1 MTVLEI
7 ATWLRGEV
15 VGNGTMEIDHV
26 AKIEEADHQSIS
38 FLANP
43 KYDRFLETTR
53 ASAVLVSSKYET
65 ARLPRRTELAFIKV
79 DDPYMAFLQVHKRLT
94 PAVNPFPNGIHPS
107 AIIAGTA
114 TVGKNVALG
123 ANVVVGEDVVIGD
136 NTIVSHN
143 CVIGVGAVLGTECR
157 LFPGVTLYHQTK
169 IGNRVT
175 LHSGVVIGADG
186 FGFAPKE
193 DGPFEKIPQLGIVVI
208 EDDVEI
214 GANSAID
221 RATVGET
228 VIRTGVK
235 IDNLVQ
241 IGHNCTVGE
250 NTVIAAQ
257 TGIAGSV
264 KIGKQCM
271 IGGQVGIAGHLEIA
285 DRVTILAQ
293 SGVAKSIEEPG
304 GVYFGT
310 TIKERSRAHRIEAV
324 IRSLPELSRD
334 VYQLRRDVETLR
346 NELTRNKS

>member
-1 MTVLEI
+1 MTVQEI
-7 ATWLRGEV
+7 ATWLQGEV
-15 VGNGTMEIDHV
+15 VGNGTVQIDRV
-26 AKIEEADHQSIS
+26 AKIEEADQLSIS

-43 KYDRFLETTR
+43 KYERYLETTQ
-53 ASAVLVSSKYET
+53 AAAVLVSKQYQSAK
-65 ARLPRRTELAFIKV
+65 LPHRANLAFIKV
-79 DDPYMAFLQVHKRLT
+79 EDPYLAFLQVHKKFT
-94 PAVNPFPNGIHPS
+94 PSVDPFPNGIHAS
-107 AIIAGTA
+107 ATIAETA
-114 TVGKNVALG
+114 KIGKNVCIG
-123 ANVVVGEDVVIGD
+123 ANVVVGDGVVIGE
-136 NTIVSHN
+136 NTKVSHG
-143 CVIGVGAVLGTECR
+143 CTLGVGASLGTDCR
-157 LFPGVTLYHQTK
+157 LFPHVTIYHQSR

-193 DGPFEKIPQLGIVVI
+193 NGPFEKIPQLGIVNV

-214 GANSAID
+214 GANSTID
-221 RATVGET
+221 RATIGET
-228 VIRTGVK
+228 VIRRGVK

-241 IGHNCTVGE
+241 IAHNCVIGE

-257 TGIAGSV
+257 TGISGSV

-293 SGVAKSIEEPG
+293 SGVSKTIEKPG

-324 IRSLPELSRD
+324 IRSLPELYRD
-334 VYQLRRDVETLR
+334 LYQLRRDFESLQ
-346 NELTRNKS
+346 NELKKAKS